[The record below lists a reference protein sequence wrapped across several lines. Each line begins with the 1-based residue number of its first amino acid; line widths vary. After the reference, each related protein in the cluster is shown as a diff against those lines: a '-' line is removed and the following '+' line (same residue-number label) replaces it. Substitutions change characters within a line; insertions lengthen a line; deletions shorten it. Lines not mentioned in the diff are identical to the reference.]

1 LDFTQ
6 HDYEEVRTILES
18 AGRLDLFN
26 KFEDKIKP
34 PRRYTKDDGWKHTSM
49 QLYLDNEESISRE
62 EIYTTKGFP
71 SNTNRSQ
78 TIKRFI
84 GWLERQVGHELSYD
98 KESKAYY
105 KAVDNSHHYDAI
117 YDLIIEHGQMNKAS
131 FAVECSKR
139 ELNQKRTKVEM
150 QNRGVTIYGNGLM
163 VVEQ

>member
-1 LDFTQ
+1 MDFTQ

-49 QLYLDNEESISRE
+49 QLYLDNGVISRE

-84 GWLERQVGHELSYD
+84 GWLERQVGHALSYD
-98 KESKAYY
+98 KESNSYS
-105 KAVDNSHHYDAI
+105 KAVDNTRHYDA
-117 YDLIIEHGQMNKAS
+117 LFAIISENREMNKKT
-131 FAVECSKR
+131 FEKFCEDR
-139 ELNQKRTKVEM
+139 GLNQKRAKTEM
-150 QNRGVTIYGNGLM
+150 QNRGVTVYGNGLM
-163 VVEQ
+163 EVKE